1 MINNNIS
8 NWINDIY
15 EKYQENQDGK
25 KHVERVNIDETSFK
39 SNLLQCIKKSTI
51 EDKSILCMQIY
62 NQLAEDALDIGSDGS
77 ISIAPKVVA
86 EAEKIEIVRREE
98 IERIN
103 AREKLKNEI
112 ESAGIVVAASIL
124 TMTKD
129 EYEQLSNEQKRDLFA
144 DATKDWYGT
153 KEDAGHV
160 YDMLKGYKLPNID
173 EKKQEEIS
181 SKIENNDG
189 LTDDDR
195 KMILGVDGPD
205 VTDMGYLQIENAENA
220 VLADITKSKFA
231 SIFGTKTPDGKI
243 AWRTDL
249 ITRLSAINLLEMTEE
264 AISGEIESMIEE
276 HFISENEKQL
286 LSELIENISL
296 LEVYTKIFTSI
307 MTARENR
314 RALLQ
319 EVSQEQ
325 INDAA
330 NAVVSIVDSVS
341 GTGYMQELINLQ
353 EVVRKGISGEII
365 DNDDISVVNESFS
378 KYGQTSSQIYDQIK
392 ENFEFAKKQEFYKY
406 EMLATEDVARGV
418 GDNDSARVDSALQGV
433 SGIDDLDMNQNGFD
447 IIDDFGNENNNVLD
461 FFKNISMERSVT
473 IQSSDYTEYTYM
485 QDNLATDYEY
495 AEAPI
500 TTEEMEEALGNEL
513 LDFNFEELMVGEP
526 APVNEFSEE
535 EIEMGDGDSKLN
547 QGMVV
552 EEVEVTP
559 VSAQFVEAAE
569 DLVDPVQEDI
579 NEKDDS
585 TDEKQS
591 LWTRL
596 KNVYENIKTSIVKL
610 LKLDKN
616 KTKQLSEGTG
626 KVVNVNFDNNKN
638 NNELVQQFNLDFSRV
653 GEITEKNEESRA
665 NGTPIKDDDGPS
677 MG

>member
-1 MINNNIS
+1 M
-8 NWINDIY
+8 
-15 EKYQENQDGK
+15 
-25 KHVERVNIDETSFK
+25 
-39 SNLLQCIKKSTI
+39 
-51 EDKSILCMQIY
+51 
-62 NQLAEDALDIGSDGS
+62 A
-77 ISIAPKVVA
+77 
-86 EAEKIEIVRREE
+86 
-98 IERIN
+98 
-103 AREKLKNEI
+103 
-112 ESAGIVVAASIL
+112 
-124 TMTKD
+124 
-129 EYEQLSNEQKRDLFA
+129 
-144 DATKDWYGT
+144 
-153 KEDAGHV
+153 
-160 YDMLKGYKLPNID
+160 YKLVGNI
-173 EKKQEEIS
+173 
-181 SKIENNDG
+181 G
-189 LTDDDR
+189 
-195 KMILGVDGPD
+195 
-205 VTDMGYLQIENAENA
+205 A
-220 VLADITKSKFA
+220 
-231 SIFGTKTPDGKI
+231 
-243 AWRTDL
+243 
-249 ITRLSAINLLEMTEE
+249 LE
-264 AISGEIESMIEE
+264 A
-276 HFISENEKQL
+276 
-286 LSELIENISL
+286 
-296 LEVYTKIFTSI
+296 YTKIFTII

-319 EVSQEQ
+319 EVSPEQ

-330 NAVVSIVDSVS
+330 NAVVSIVDSVA
-341 GTGYMQELINLQ
+341 GIGYMQELITFQSIINKENL
-353 EVVRKGISGEII
+353 GEII

-378 KYGQTSSQIYDQIK
+378 KYAKTDTQIYAHIK

-418 GDNDSARVDSALQGV
+418 GDNDSARVESALQGV
-433 SGIDDLDMNQNGFD
+433 SGIDDLDMTQG
-447 IIDDFGNENNNVLD
+447 DFGNENNDVLD
-461 FFKNISMERSVT
+461 FFKNISMGRTVT
-473 IQSSDYTEYTYM
+473 TQSSDYTEYTYM
-485 QDNLATDYEY
+485 QDNPATDYEY